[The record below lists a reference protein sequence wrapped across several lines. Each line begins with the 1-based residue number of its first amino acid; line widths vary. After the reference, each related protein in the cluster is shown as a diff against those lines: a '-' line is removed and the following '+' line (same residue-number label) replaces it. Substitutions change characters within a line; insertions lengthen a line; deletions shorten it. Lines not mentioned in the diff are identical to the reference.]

1 MTDHSAP
8 SDAALALL
16 KAYEQ
21 GPDGGFSPV
30 VYRCPAG
37 KRTIGWGHVVR
48 PGEAFPQPLTEV
60 EADRLL
66 RDDLRALAGP
76 ALAAVR
82 VPLTQSMIDALA
94 CFAFNVGPAAFAGS
108 TLLKKLNAG
117 QYAAAAAELLKWDK
131 ARDPKTGQKVAL
143 AGLTRRRAA
152 ERALFA
158 REGWPQ

>member
-1 MTDHSAP
+1 M
-8 SDAALALL
+8 
-16 KAYEQ
+16 
-21 GPDGGFSPV
+21 
-30 VYRCPAG
+30 
-37 KRTIGWGHVVR
+37 R

-66 RDDLRALAGP
+66 RDNLRALAGP

-94 CFAFNVGPAAFAGS
+94 CFAFNISASARSPVA

-131 ARDPKTGQKVAL
+131 ARDPKTGQRVAL